1 MTDSGDGYWLTFQVN
16 KRQYKMA
23 NYRVTM
29 TSSMGSL
36 DKHSTCQIC
45 CGRNK
50 FLNTRHIHLST
61 TWYNKQMASLGNMS
75 PMCYFCDMAHP
86 IDHMTRQRVIL
97 STSTLS
103 GVHFMEGW
111 GWNGVTPFHCDM
123 ETIPGA
129 HITTLKKAW
138 ERAYSGNTLPIDT
151 VLAGG
156 LNDIKSMVNWYIR
169 SKEKD
174 MDVIADK
181 VTKQF
186 ISDVRGLYSTIK
198 EHSKRHETKD
208 TLAVMTVL
216 HIPAIYWHEWNDGPY
231 PSPDYINMKPVVD
244 KVNLAIEA
252 FNLETGGRAA
262 LKLQQSGERGR
273 FRGKSRSFI
282 WEAFREAEKK
292 DMMHLTDNIRCNV
305 VKKVV
310 KHFELGTPKAL
321 EIQKT

>member
-1 MTDSGDGYWLTFQVN
+1 
-16 KRQYKMA
+16 MA
-23 NYRVTM
+23 NYRVAM

-36 DKHSTCQIC
+36 DKHSACVIC

-50 FLNTRHIHLST
+50 YLNARHIHLST
-61 TWYNKQMASLGNMS
+61 AWYNKQMASLGNLS
-75 PMCYFCDMAHP
+75 PMCYFCDMTHP

-103 GVHFMEGW
+103 GVHLMEGW
-111 GWNGVTPFHCDM
+111 GWNGEKPFHCDM

-129 HITTLKKAW
+129 HLTSLRKSW

-156 LNDIKSMVNWYIR
+156 LNDIKSMVNYLIRTQEWDMDKIAEKVTNQFIKDIR
-169 SKEKD
+169 S
-174 MDVIADK
+174 
-181 VTKQF
+181 
-186 ISDVRGLYSTIK
+186 LHSTIK
-198 EHSKRHETKD
+198 VHSRRHNTQD
-208 TLAVMTVL
+208 TFAVMTVL
-216 HIPAIYWHEWNDGPY
+216 HVPAIYWHEWNDGPY

-252 FNLETGGRAA
+252 FNLETCGTAA

-282 WEAFREAEKK
+282 WEAFRETEKK
-292 DMMHLTDNIRCNV
+292 DMMHLTDTIRCNV
-305 VKKVV
+305 VGKVV
-310 KHFELGTPKAL
+310 KYFEHRTPSAV
-321 EIQKT
+321 EKT